1 LRADHEGLVPLRL
14 IPNMKLMLDCRALA
28 KLLSQ
33 SQDRSPALAIQAR
46 MRLHLMT
53 CQACRNVDEQMR
65 FVRRAMQAVRVNP
78 PTDLPAAKENR

>member
-1 LRADHEGLVPLRL
+1 
-14 IPNMKLMLDCRALA
+14 MKLMLDCRAFA

-33 SQDRSPALAIQAR
+33 AQDHAPPLAIQAR

-65 FVRRAMQAVRVNP
+65 FFRKAMQTVRIDP
-78 PTDLPAAKENR
+78 PTDLQAAVQTR

>member
-1 LRADHEGLVPLRL
+1 MRPH
-14 IPNMKLMLDCRALA
+14 MKLMLDCRAFA

-33 SQDRSPALAIQAR
+33 SQEDAPQLAIRAR

-65 FVRRAMQAVRVNP
+65 FVRKAMQAVRVDP
-78 PTDLPAAKENR
+78 PAHQSADEQCR

>member
-1 LRADHEGLVPLRL
+1 
-14 IPNMKLMLDCRALA
+14 MKLMLDCRALA

-33 SQDRSPALAIQAR
+33 SQDDAPPLAIRVR

-65 FVRRAMQAVRVNP
+65 FVRKAMQAVRVNP
-78 PTDLPAAKENR
+78 PARLPDA

>member
-1 LRADHEGLVPLRL
+1 
-14 IPNMKLMLDCRALA
+14 MKLMLDCRALA

-33 SQDRSPALAIQAR
+33 SQDDAPPLAIRAR

-65 FVRRAMQAVRVNP
+65 FVRKAMQAVRVDP
-78 PTDLPAAKENR
+78 PTDLQAAEHNR